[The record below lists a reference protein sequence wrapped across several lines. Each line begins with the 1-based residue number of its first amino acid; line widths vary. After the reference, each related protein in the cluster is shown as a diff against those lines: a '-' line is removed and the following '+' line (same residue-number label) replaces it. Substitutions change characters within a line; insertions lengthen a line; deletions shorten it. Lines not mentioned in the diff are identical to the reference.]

1 MKKLLMGA
9 IVLSCFAIAMSIFQM
24 SCQKD
29 ATAQTGTNYT
39 LPPATTSIL
48 GGVIVGN
55 GLSVTSSGVLSI
67 ASGGS
72 TIQVNKVIFRKVLF
86 SSGGLP
92 LGEEIWVCNYDGT
105 GAAKVNITLPTG
117 ISYSDEMTPAMSPN
131 GQKIFFCA
139 GAVDGSG
146 SILIKGS
153 LYVCNSDGTGVTKIV
168 DRGNNGHITLGGA
181 Y

>member
-1 MKKLLMGA
+1 MKTLLKSA
-9 IVLSCFAIAMSIFQM
+9 IVLSCFAIALALFQM

-29 ATAQTGTNYT
+29 ATADTNGSS
-39 LPPATTSIL
+39 ATQL
-48 GGVIVGN
+48 
-55 GLSVTSSGVLSI
+55 
-67 ASGGS
+67 
-72 TIQVNKVIFRKVLF
+72 NKVIFRKVLF
-86 SSGGLP
+86 SSGGLT

-105 GAAKVNITLPTG
+105 GAAKVNITLPAG

-139 GAVDGSG
+139 GTVDGSG

-168 DRGNNGHITLGGA
+168 DRGNNDHITLGGA